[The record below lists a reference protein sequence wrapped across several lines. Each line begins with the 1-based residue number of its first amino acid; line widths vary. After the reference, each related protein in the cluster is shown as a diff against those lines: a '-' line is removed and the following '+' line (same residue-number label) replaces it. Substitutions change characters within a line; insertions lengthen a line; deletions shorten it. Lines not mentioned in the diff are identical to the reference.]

1 VTVLRDDVFRKISD
15 PQIRAYVV
23 WEPILRSDGVEALPD
38 ATSIISSDSRAV
50 QYWDPAAE
58 VGKRFSRSLDLPLKT
73 PAWDIYLLYSPEARW
88 DSEPPQPAF
97 WMHQLGFPP
106 WSDGA
111 KRFGK
116 QWLDGAKFREAVEKL
131 LQSSK
136 PGPHAEW
143 MPSWPSRYLCP
154 SAEGEAKA
162 LVWS

>member
-131 LQSSK
+131 LQSSR
-136 PGPHAEW
+136 PGPHAGW